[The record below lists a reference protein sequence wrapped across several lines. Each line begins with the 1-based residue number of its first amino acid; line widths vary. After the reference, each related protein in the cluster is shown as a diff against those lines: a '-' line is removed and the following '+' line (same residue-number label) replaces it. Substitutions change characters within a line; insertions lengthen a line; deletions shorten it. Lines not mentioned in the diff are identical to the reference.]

1 MAKSNPALV
10 SFNGGE
16 VDKESLARIDYE
28 NYRTLAE
35 TMENVFPYVQGKM
48 AKAPGSKF
56 IDDVTALAVVTD
68 EDGGIELDED
78 DEEAL
83 TEGDSLAVLR
93 PFVRSG
99 SLTYALEFA
108 ANQMRFIDN
117 STGAYVTITGTAQ
130 TVGAWSDESAAPPSG
145 GDPPITGGSSDVGD
159 PFYDDIDYEWIAT
172 TEGGYNSVLP

>member
-1 MAKSNPALV
+1 MAKQNTAIV

-28 NYRTLAE
+28 TYRSVAA

-48 AKAPGSKF
+48 SKAPGSKF
-56 IDDVTALAVVTD
+56 IDDVTALAVVTE
-68 EDGGIELDED
+68 EDGDVELDENS
-78 DEEAL
+78 DEAV

-99 SLTYALEFA
+99 AVALALEFA
-108 ANQMRFIDN
+108 ANQIRFIDN
-117 STGAYVTITGTAQ
+117 ATGAYVTITGTAQ
-130 TVGAWSDESAAPPSG
+130 TVGAWSDQSAAPPTG
-145 GDPPITGGSSDVGD
+145 GDPPITSGSSDVGD
-159 PFYDDIDYEWIAT
+159 PFYVDVNYEWIST

>member
-1 MAKSNPALV
+1 MAKQNTAIV

-28 NYRTLAE
+28 TYRSVAE

-56 IDDVTALAVVTD
+56 IDDVTALAVVT
-68 EDGGIELDED
+68 EEGGGIELDED
-78 DEEAL
+78 GDEAL

-99 SLTYALEFA
+99 ALAYVLEFA
-108 ANQMRFIDN
+108 ANQIRFIDN
-117 STGAYVTITGTAQ
+117 ATGAYVTITGTAQ
-130 TVGAWSDESAAPPSG
+130 TVGAWSDQSAAPPTG

-159 PFYDDIDYEWIAT
+159 PFYVDVDYEWIST